1 MRGVIV
7 ARIKE
12 LRPRYR
18 KVMADLL
25 DSKLRTILV
34 VASIAVGVFAVGTI
48 ANSHMIISADIS
60 TGYAAARP
68 ANIQIWTDP
77 FDDEL
82 ARSIARL
89 PGVGE
94 AEGRHI
100 ISVQLSAD
108 GETWDA
114 YDLVAIDDFS
124 ESEINLLKQYAGEQI
139 PEDNELL
146 IERDA
151 FGSAS
156 FEVGDMVQV
165 QMPGD
170 TIRTMPV
177 AGIVQD
183 EAGDSADFA
192 SAPKGYITL
201 DTLEWLGQPRSFNRL
216 LATVSANPD
225 DEAYIEEIDETIE
238 DKLERSGRQVYR
250 TLLGK
255 TSEHPMTPTVNAM
268 LSVMLALGLLIVV
281 LSGSLIA
288 NTLNA
293 LLSQHLRQIGV
304 MKLVGAR
311 SSQIMG
317 MYLLL
322 IILFA
327 IIALIIAVPLASV
340 AGYALAN
347 FISNQL
353 NITLQGFRLIPAVMI
368 LQIILALT
376 IPLVAGFIPVNS
388 GSKISVRRAISA
400 EGSDSQ
406 PTGGGRLAQ
415 MSSRLRWISR
425 PILLSIRNTFRRK
438 GRLALTL
445 FTLIIAGGVFI
456 AVFSARDS
464 MYNFMDLLARNFAYD
479 LSIDFERPYRITKVE
494 DALYLLPDVEYVEGW
509 TAITAE
515 ILDADDSVVE
525 NMILLAPPVESELV
539 DPEIIAGRWLEP
551 GGAREVVV
559 ADAIYLTHPDI
570 QPGDT
575 LRLKMPGKREEDWV
589 LAGVFR
595 FTNQLDDIIAY
606 ADYEIISRMQNMPDQ
621 SASFRV
627 VTNDDTLA
635 EQERSG
641 AFINRAMKDQGF
653 QIGGVQEGRAILDQ
667 AAEAI
672 NILVGFLLAMALL
685 TALVGSIGLTGT
697 MGMNVLERTR
707 EIGVMRA
714 IGAVDSEIIR
724 SVIVEGASIGL
735 ISWFFG
741 ALLSIP
747 ITYALLDI
755 LAVAFSAPIPVNFTA
770 DGFII
775 WLGVVLFLSVVAS
788 IIPARNAAR
797 LTIREVLAYE

>member
-1 MRGVIV
+1 MRGL
-7 ARIKE
+7 KE
-12 LRPRYR
+12 LRPRWR
-18 KVMADLL
+18 KVLADLL
-25 DSKLRTILV
+25 DSKLRTFLV

-48 ANSHMIISADIS
+48 ATSHLIISADIS
-60 TGYAAARP
+60 IGYAAARP

-82 ARSIARL
+82 SRSIAQL
-89 PGVGE
+89 PGVGD
-94 AEGRHI
+94 AEGRYI
-100 ISVQLSAD
+100 VSVHLSDD
-108 GETWDA
+108 GQTWNK
-114 YDLVAIDDFS
+114 YDLVAVEDFS
-124 ESEINLLKQYAGEQI
+124 AAQINLLKRYKGTQF
-139 PEDNELL
+139 PEDNQLL
-146 IERDA
+146 IERDS
-151 FGSAS
+151 FGSS
-156 FEVGDMVQV
+156 TYEVGDVVQV
-165 QMPGD
+165 QLPGD
-170 TIRTMPV
+170 SIRSMTV

-192 SAPKGYITL
+192 SAPKGYVTL
-201 DTLEWLGQPRSFNRL
+201 DTLEWLGMPRSYNRL

-225 DEAYIEEIDETIE
+225 DQTHIEEINDLVE

-250 TLLGK
+250 THLGK

-268 LSVMLALGLLIVV
+268 LSVMLTLGILIMI

-311 SSQIMG
+311 SFQITS

-322 IILFA
+322 IISFSV
-327 IIALIIAVPLASV
+327 IALIFAVPLSSA
-340 AGYALAN
+340 AGYALAQ

-353 NITLQGFRLIPAVMI
+353 NITLQGFRLIPGVMV
-368 LQIILALT
+368 LQVLLALT
-376 IPLVAGFIPVNS
+376 IPLVAGFIPINR

-400 EGSDSQ
+400 DGPDSK
-406 PTGGGRLAQ
+406 PTEAGQLARL
-415 MSSRLRWISR
+415 SSRLRWISR
-425 PILLSIRNTFRRK
+425 PMLLSIRNTFRRK

-456 AVFSARDS
+456 AVFSTRDS
-464 MYNFMDLLARNFAYD
+464 MFNFMSQLARNFTYD
-479 LSIDFERPYRITKVE
+479 LSLDFERPYRVTRVL
-494 DALYLLPDVEYVEGW
+494 DALSSIPEIEYAEGW
-509 TAITAE
+509 TATTAE
-515 ILDADDSVVE
+515 ILDEDSNVID
-525 NMILLAPPVESELV
+525 NMILVAPPVGSELV
-539 DPEIIAGRWLEP
+539 DPVIIAGRWLEP
-551 GGAREVVV
+551 GGRHEVVV
-559 ADAIYLTHPDI
+559 ADAIYLSLPDL

-575 LRLKMPGKREEDWV
+575 LRLKMPGEREEDWTV
-589 LAGVFR
+589 AGIFR
-595 FTNQLDDIIAY
+595 FTNQLDDVFGY
-606 ADYEIISRMQNMPDQ
+606 ADYEIIARIQNRPGQ
-621 SASFRV
+621 SASFRI
-627 VTNDDTLA
+627 VTGDDTLA
-635 EQERSG
+635 EQEQSG
-641 AFINRAMKDQGF
+641 AKVISILREQGF
-653 QIGGVQEGRAILDQ
+653 QVAGVTEGREILDQ
-667 AAEAI
+667 AARAI
-672 NILVGFLLAMALL
+672 NILVGFLLVMALL
-685 TALVGSIGLTGT
+685 IALVGSIGLTGT

-724 SVIVEGASIGL
+724 SVIVEGALIGL

-747 ITYALLDI
+747 ITYALLNI

>member
-1 MRGVIV
+1 
-7 ARIKE
+7 
-12 LRPRYR
+12 
-18 KVMADLL
+18 MADLL
-25 DSKLRTILV
+25 DSKLRTFLV

-48 ANSHMIISADIS
+48 ATSHMIISADIS
-60 TGYAAARP
+60 TGYASARP

-82 ARSIARL
+82 ARSIACL
-89 PGVGE
+89 PGVGG
-94 AEGRHI
+94 AEGRHFTT
-100 ISVQLSAD
+100 VRLSAD
-108 GETWDA
+108 GEIWDA

-124 ESEINLLKQYAGEQI
+124 QSEINLLRQYAGEQI
-139 PEDNELL
+139 PDDNELL
-146 IERDA
+146 IEREA
-151 FGSAS
+151 FGPAS
-156 FEVGDMVQV
+156 FKVGDMVQV
-165 QMPGD
+165 WLPGD
-170 TIRTMPV
+170 IIRTMPV

-192 SAPKGYITL
+192 SAPKGYMTL
-201 DTLEWLGQPRSFNRL
+201 DTLEWLGLPRSYNRL
-216 LATVSANPD
+216 LATVTANPD
-225 DEAYIEEIDETIE
+225 DEAHIEAIGETIE

-250 TLLGK
+250 TQLGK
-255 TSEHPMTPTVNAM
+255 TSEHPMTSTVNAM
-268 LSVMLALGLLIVV
+268 LSVMLALGLLIVL

-311 SSQIMG
+311 SFQIMG

-322 IILFA
+322 IISFA

-347 FISNQL
+347 FISGQL

-368 LQIILALT
+368 LQIFLALA
-376 IPLVAGFIPVNS
+376 IPLVAGFIPVNN

-406 PTGGGRLAQ
+406 ATDVGRLAR

-464 MYNFMDLLARNFAYD
+464 MNNFMDLLGRNFTYD
-479 LSIDFERPYRITKVE
+479 LSLDFERPYRITKVE

-509 TAITAE
+509 TAATAE
-515 ILDADDSVVE
+515 ILDADATVIE
-525 NMILLAPPVESELV
+525 NMILLGSPIDSQLA
-539 DPEIIAGRWLEP
+539 DPQIIAGRWLQP
-551 GGAREVVV
+551 GGAREIVA
-559 ADAIYLTHPDI
+559 ADAIYLTHPHI

-575 LRLKMPGKREEDWV
+575 LRLKMPGEREEDWT

-595 FTNQLDDIIAY
+595 FTNQLDDVIAY

-627 VTNDDTLA
+627 VTGDDTLA

-641 AFINRAMKDQGF
+641 ALINQAMKEQGF
-653 QIGGVQEGRAILDQ
+653 QIGGIQEGRAIMDQ
-667 AAEAI
+667 AAQAI

-714 IGAVDSEIIR
+714 IGAVDSEIMK
-724 SVIVEGASIGL
+724 SVIVEGTFIGL

-775 WLGVVLFLSVVAS
+775 WLGVVLFLSVLAS